1 MIRAPPAIASM
12 RPLIDMINRIS
23 SGIIASATSVSVASI
38 LIITT
43 NMPPSRISDESTG
56 KKPFIAIV

>member
-1 MIRAPPAIASM
+1 M
-12 RPLIDMINRIS
+12 RPLIDMISRIR

-43 NMPPSRISDESTG
+43 NIPPSRISDDSTG
-56 KKPFIAIV
+56 KNPFIAIV